1 MLVAKQ
7 ALAPEV
13 ADVIELFHRFS
24 SRLMNRFRSDIYAC
38 QPSDFADLRNLL
50 LGHKEEQDA
59 RLRKRELLYRIEG
72 DIEADVVY
80 DSTSLVVRHIKNKNA
95 SVHYGLGTK
104 WCIAM
109 LREGYF
115 EDYETNNAT
124 FFFFERR
131 VPKGDE
137 YDKVALMIPRESETE
152 TTCAFTALDRQVDM
166 LTLAKIHGPDVFDI
180 FRDIYNR
187 SERYPGSATSLVYR
201 GLATPEQLEAA
212 FAIVVKGGLTPY
224 ETKSLLESVC
234 CNDAAPWSLLEQVAR
249 RASELI
255 AAAWTLEN
263 RTEDDEP
270 PMFRRRRRAASG
282 FVGSESKEMIRI
294 VTAALAI
301 HPNTPSEEREK
312 LVKLLKRFRINVDLI
327 TRSQNRNGRVR
338 VEFETPFGRGR
349 RRRRG
354 YRRRYRRP
362 RTVKTLLGEAQK
374 FERAAARKRKSA
386 ETLQRKLA
394 EKKKRA
400 EARAKKKSAT
410 KRAKKKR

>member
-1 MLVAKQ
+1 
-7 ALAPEV
+7 
-13 ADVIELFHRFS
+13 
-24 SRLMNRFRSDIYAC
+24 
-38 QPSDFADLRNLL
+38 
-50 LGHKEEQDA
+50 
-59 RLRKRELLYRIEG
+59 
-72 DIEADVVY
+72 
-80 DSTSLVVRHIKNKNA
+80 
-95 SVHYGLGTK
+95 
-104 WCIAM
+104 M

-131 VPKGDE
+131 IPKGDE

-201 GLATPEQLEAA
+201 GLATHEQLDAA

-270 PMFRRRRRAASG
+270 PMFRRRRRATNGGITSA
-282 FVGSESKEMIRI
+282 EAKEMVLT
-294 VTAALAI
+294 VTAALTI

-312 LVKLLKRFRINVDLI
+312 FTRSLKGLRVNVDLI
-327 TRSQNRNGRVR
+327 TRSQDRNGRVR
-338 VEFETPFGRGR
+338 VEYETPFGLGR

-362 RTVKTLLGEAQK
+362 RTVKTLLDEARK

-400 EARAKKKSAT
+400 EARAGKKSAT